1 MNRTFPIAIAIS
13 GLVLSSASV
22 RAQVPGVPS
31 TQPAAK
37 ASPAKAAASV
47 SIKST
52 TTSTTSTSTPT
63 SSTTSTSAT
72 PAGSQVLSGGV
83 KVNMTNAEKLLSQ
96 GKWADAEGLFREALV
111 SNPTD
116 IPATL
121 GLGVALA
128 NEFKLDNADALFD
141 RVIAIDP
148 NNATAYA
155 GKAMVMLNR
164 LQSSSGTI
172 RNEKDSILKQAEDYA
187 KRATTLG
194 PANAEAHNAL
204 GQVYKEQG
212 RNEEAASELNN
223 ATILNPDMSYAYS
236 SLGMVRLA
244 QNSPA
249 EASEAF
255 KRAITLN
262 SGNSTA
268 HYGLGATL
276 LKQGQIDDAIK
287 ELNTS
292 LYQFPNSWP
301 VRMALGQA
309 YNTQGNTVAALQ
321 QFQLSTLI
329 KPENAEPYLAM
340 ADIHQQRGDMELA
353 LADLRSGLTQS
364 PYDLTL
370 RQRIA
375 DIDLG
380 LERADDAIKGYRAIL
395 SMSANDNNAVK
406 GLSQALFLKA
416 QKATVGAMLS
426 SNDYET
432 ANKALNE
439 AIKLNPDDMELRLAK
454 AKLVSLSGAGE
465 FQAQYANIQPTSDGE
480 RVALAEVLATQGQF
494 KKAADEFNAVTNN
507 LKDSKQLYAVADI
520 AVLMHSLDSAETAY
534 KKSLALGGSP
544 ERGQVGLKKVAD
556 LRKAAADAAAVAAEL
571 AHKRQWDGAIAK
583 FREAIKD
590 DPTLPAARR
599 GLAEA
604 LEEGPD
610 DSVPTLSESAKQYQ
624 YYLAVATDLT
634 EHDREKLTDL
644 IGKLNDK
651 VAKLKQKEERQ

>member
-1 MNRTFPIAIAIS
+1 MNRTFSFAIALS
-13 GLVLSSASV
+13 GLLLSASST

-37 ASPAKAAASV
+37 SSAPPAAAAS
-47 SIKST
+47 T
-52 TTSTTSTSTPT
+52 TKTTVTTTSTSTKTGTQP
-63 SSTTSTSAT
+63 
-72 PAGSQVLSGGV
+72 VLSGGI

-96 GKWADAEGLFREALV
+96 GKWADADGLFREALV
-111 SNPTD
+111 NNPTD
-116 IPATL
+116 IAATL

-128 NEFKLDNADALFD
+128 NEFKLDNADSLFD

-212 RNEEAASELNN
+212 RNDEASSELNN
-223 ATILNPDMSYAYS
+223 ATILNPEMSYAYS
-236 SLGMVRLA
+236 SLGMVKLT
-244 QNSPA
+244 QNSPV
-249 EASEAF
+249 EAQEAF
-255 KRAITLN
+255 KRAVTLN

-353 LADLRSGLTQS
+353 LADLRSGLSQS
-364 PYDLTL
+364 PYDLSL

-375 DIDLG
+375 DIDLS

-395 SMSANDNNAVK
+395 SMSANDNAAVK
-406 GLSQALFLKA
+406 GLSQALCLKA
-416 QKATVGAMLS
+416 QKATVGAMTS

-454 AKLVSLSGAGE
+454 AKLVSISGAAE
-465 FQAQYANIQPTSDGE
+465 FQAQYANIQPTCDGE
-480 RVALAEVLATQGQF
+480 KVALAEVLATQGQF
-494 KKAADEFNAVTNN
+494 KKAAEQFNEVTNN
-507 LKDSKQLYAVADI
+507 LKDPKQLYAVADI
-520 AVLMHSLDSAETAY
+520 AQLTRSLDAAEAAY
-534 KKSLALGGSP
+534 KKSLALGGNP

-556 LRKAAADAAAVAAEL
+556 LKSASADASAVAAEL

-583 FREAIKD
+583 FREALKD
-590 DPTLPAARR
+590 NPALPSARY

-610 DSVPTLSESAKQYQ
+610 DSVPTLTESAKNYQ

-634 EHDREKLTDL
+634 DRDREKLTDL

-651 VAKLKQKEERQ
+651 VAKLKQKEEDR

>member
-1 MNRTFPIAIAIS
+1 MNRTLPFAIALS
-13 GLVLSSASV
+13 GLLLGASTAI
-22 RAQVPGVPS
+22 AQVPGVPS
-31 TQPAAK
+31 TQTAQPAKKLPAAAAT
-37 ASPAKAAASV
+37 ASTK
-47 SIKST
+47 
-52 TTSTTSTSTPT
+52 TTSTTSTT
-63 SSTTSTSAT
+63 TTSTSAT
-72 PAGSQVLSGGV
+72 GSGASQVLSGGI
-83 KVNMTNAEKLLSQ
+83 KVDMTTAEKLLSQ
-96 GKWADAEGLFREALV
+96 GKWSDAEGLFREALV

-116 IPATL
+116 VLATL
-121 GLGVALA
+121 GLGMALA
-128 NEFKLDNADALFD
+128 NEFKLDSADAMFD

-194 PANAEAHNAL
+194 PANADAHNAL

-212 RNEEAASELNN
+212 RNDEAASELTN
-223 ATILNPDMSYAYS
+223 ATIMNPDMSYAYS

-340 ADIHQQRGDMELA
+340 ADIHQQRGDLELA

-364 PYDLTL
+364 PYDLSL

-375 DIDLG
+375 DIDLS

-426 SNDYET
+426 SNDYDT

-439 AIKLNPDDMELRLAK
+439 AIKLSPDDMELRLAK
-454 AKLVSLSGAGE
+454 AKLVSLSGAAE
-465 FQAQYANIQPTSDGE
+465 FQAQYANIQPTCDGE

-494 KKAADEFNAVTNN
+494 KKAADEFNAVTTN
-507 LKDSKQLYAVADI
+507 LKDPKQLYAVADI
-520 AVLMHSLDSAETAY
+520 ATLTRSLDSAEAAY
-534 KKSLALGGSP
+534 KKSLAMGGNP

-590 DPTLPAARR
+590 DPALPSARR

-604 LEEGPD
+604 LEEGPE